1 MAMLNAYSGLR
12 TEITVNRKPLTE
24 YDNDDVEAS
33 SAEVN
38 KYVEARTGAEFVIK
52 TTFENPFPRDN
63 GVEITCSVDGHRAAC
78 WGIDPNEPTW
88 YAPKKTKG
96 MTLSQAGQRVH
107 QNFQFAELNVGKHT
121 DAASI
126 TCDLC

>member
-1 MAMLNAYSGLR
+1 MMTLR
-12 TEITVNRKPLTE
+12 HLQQKSINTSRRVQGQSL
-24 YDNDDVEAS
+24 S
-33 SAEVN
+33 SRPHS
-38 KYVEARTGAEFVIK
+38 RTHY
-52 TTFENPFPRDN
+52 PFPRDN
-63 GVEITCSVDGHRAAC
+63 GVEITCSVDSHQAAC

-88 YAPKKTKG
+88 YAPKKMKG